1 MQALTAEWAHLDS
14 NQGPT
19 GYEPAALPLS
29 YGPLER
35 ETGLEP
41 ALLCLEGRCFT
52 TKLLPLTAV
61 GVIGLEPT
69 TSASQ
74 TLRATPCATPR
85 NSSIAHLAFS
95 VKVEVLRRYS
105 PVFALNPW
113 TPLKSASSSWP
124 LGGARG

>member
-1 MQALTAEWAHLDS
+1 MWALAAEWARLDS

-19 GYEPAALPLS
+19 GYEPVALPLS

-35 ETGLEP
+35 ETGFEP

-52 TKLLPLTAV
+52 TKLLPLRPV

-74 TLRATPCATPR
+74 TLRATTCATPR
-85 NSSIAHLAFS
+85 DNSIAHLAFS
-95 VKVEVLRRYS
+95 VKVK
-105 PVFALNPW
+105 A
-113 TPLKSASSSWP
+113 
-124 LGGARG
+124 